1 MTSPLRIIF
10 AGTPEFSVSALSA
23 LVSEHQVVAVLT
35 QPDRP
40 AGRGRQLRASP
51 VKEFA
56 VAQGFPVLQPDSL
69 KSASIQQQL
78 KDLKADCMVVV
89 AYGLILP
96 QQVLDIPR
104 HGCLNIHASLLPRW
118 RGAAP
123 IQRAI
128 AAGDTRSGVTIMQMD
143 KGLDTGDML
152 AIESCDIEATDTGS
166 SLHDKLAAIGARLL
180 LKVLT
185 QVEQS
190 QLKPQAQDNNLAC
203 YAEKLNK
210 AEALIDWN
218 NEATL
223 IERHIRAF
231 NAWPVAHTLYQG
243 KMLRIW
249 EASFPLDATSDQ
261 SQNKPGQIIST
272 SSSGIVVACGDG
284 EINLER
290 VQLAGKKQVSAQEFS
305 NGRNLVGEVLGI
317 EK

>member
-23 LVSEHQVVAVLT
+23 LASEHQVVAVLS

-56 VAQGFPVLQPDSL
+56 VAQGLPVLQPDSL
-69 KSASIQQQL
+69 KSESIQQQL
-78 KDLKADCMVVV
+78 KDLDADCMVVV

-128 AAGDTRSGVTIMQMD
+128 AAGDTKSGVTIMQMD

-180 LKVLT
+180 LKVLE
-185 QVEQS
+185 QMQQS
-190 QLKPQAQDNNLAC
+190 QLKPQAQDNSLAC

-210 AEALIDWN
+210 SEALIDWTN
-218 NEATL
+218 DAIL
-223 IERHIRAF
+223 VERLIRAF
-231 NAWPVAHTLYQG
+231 NAWPVAHTLHQG
-243 KMLRIW
+243 KILRIW
-249 EASFPLDATSDQ
+249 QASTSPVEISDMNQ
-261 SQNKPGQIIST
+261 YQPGQIIETGSN
-272 SSSGIVVACGDG
+272 GILVACGNG
-284 EINLER
+284 VLSLER
-290 VQLAGKKQVSAQEFS
+290 VQLAGKKQASAQEFS